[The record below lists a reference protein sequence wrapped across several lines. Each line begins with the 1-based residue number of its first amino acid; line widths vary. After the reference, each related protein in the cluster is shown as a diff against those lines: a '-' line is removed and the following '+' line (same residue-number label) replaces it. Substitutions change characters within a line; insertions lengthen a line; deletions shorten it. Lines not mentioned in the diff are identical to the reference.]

1 MRLYENIEK
10 KMKKYIFLSLFLF
23 GCSTPDFSLPSTMD
37 GSRYPRVSATENGG
51 LLMSWFEKVD
61 SVQWALQWSE
71 FSKGNW
77 TEGQT
82 ITAGDPYFVNW
93 ADFPSIYEVGGDQL
107 VSHWL
112 QKSGNGPYDYNVQIS
127 HSKDRGKSWSGSV
140 IPHGDI
146 DPKGEHGFLSF
157 FQQQDASLGF
167 VWLDGRHMGAYDPV
181 NHSMG
186 DMALYRSTMVD
197 GQLGTEIMLDN
208 RVCECCP
215 TSSIQTGNS
224 LIIAYRDR
232 SEKEIRDI
240 NIIRYADGEWFDP
253 YPVHEDNWLIG
264 GCPVNGPMLA
274 ANGNDLAIAWY
285 TSPNETPTVNVAFSH
300 NDGAT
305 FDAPIRVDL
314 SKPIGRVDLTW
325 VSKSE
330 VMVSWIE
337 MAEETTDIVTSIVSK
352 SGNVQTPRIVSEI
365 QPGRVSGYP
374 QMEMVDDQLFF
385 AWTEGGENGRVM
397 TKWVSLSA
405 FR

>member
-1 MRLYENIEK
+1 MN
-10 KMKKYIFLSLFLF
+10 
-23 GCSTPDFSLPSTMD
+23 

-71 FSKGNW
+71 FSKGTW

-82 ITAGDPYFVNW
+82 ITSGDPYFVNW

-127 HSKDRGKSWSGSV
+127 HSKDRGKSWSESV

-181 NHSMG
+181 THSMG
-186 DMALYRSTMVD
+186 DMALYHSTMVD
-197 GQLGTEIMLDN
+197 GQLGTEAMLDN

-240 NIIRYADGEWFDP
+240 NIIRYADGKWFEP

-300 NDGAT
+300 NDGAS
-305 FDAPIRVDL
+305 FSAPIRVDL

-325 VSKSE
+325 ISQTE

-352 SGNVQTPRIVSEI
+352 SEI
-365 QPGRVSGYP
+365 GRASCR
-374 QMEMVDDQLFF
+374 E
-385 AWTEGGENGRVM
+385 RV
-397 TKWVSLSA
+397 
-405 FR
+405 

>member
-1 MRLYENIEK
+1 
-10 KMKKYIFLSLFLF
+10 
-23 GCSTPDFSLPSTMD
+23 
-37 GSRYPRVSATENGG
+37 
-51 LLMSWFEKVD
+51 
-61 SVQWALQWSE
+61 
-71 FSKGNW
+71 
-77 TEGQT
+77 
-82 ITAGDPYFVNW
+82 
-93 ADFPSIYEVGGDQL
+93 
-107 VSHWL
+107 
-112 QKSGNGPYDYNVQIS
+112 
-127 HSKDRGKSWSGSV
+127 
-140 IPHGDI
+140 
-146 DPKGEHGFLSF
+146 
-157 FQQQDASLGF
+157 
-167 VWLDGRHMGAYDPV
+167 MGAYDPV

-300 NDGAT
+300 NDGAS

-325 VSKSE
+325 ISQTE

>member
-1 MRLYENIEK
+1 
-10 KMKKYIFLSLFLF
+10 MKKYIFLSLFLF

-71 FSKGNW
+71 FSKGTW

-82 ITAGDPYFVNW
+82 ITSGDPYFVNW

-127 HSKDRGKSWSGSV
+127 HSKDRGKSWSESV

-181 NHSMG
+181 THSMG
-186 DMALYRSTMVD
+186 DMALYHSTMVD
-197 GQLGTEIMLDN
+197 GQLGTEAMLDN

-240 NIIRYADGEWFDP
+240 NIIRYADGKWFEP

-300 NDGAT
+300 NDGAS
-305 FDAPIRVDL
+305 FSAPIRVDL

-325 VSKSE
+325 ISQTE

-374 QMEMVDDQLFF
+374 QMEIVDDQLFF

-397 TKWVSLSA
+397 TQWVSLSA

>member
-1 MRLYENIEK
+1 
-10 KMKKYIFLSLFLF
+10 MKKYILLSLFLL
-23 GCSTPDFSLPSTMD
+23 GCSTPEFSLPSTMN

-71 FSKGNW
+71 FSKGTW

-82 ITAGDPYFVNW
+82 ITSGDPYFVNW

-127 HSKDRGKSWSGSV
+127 HSKDRGKSWSESV

-181 NHSMG
+181 THSMG
-186 DMALYRSTMVD
+186 DMALYHSTMVD
-197 GQLGTEIMLDN
+197 GQLGTEAMLDN

-240 NIIRYADGEWFDP
+240 NIIRYADGKWFEP

-300 NDGAT
+300 NDGAS
-305 FDAPIRVDL
+305 FSAPIRVDL

-325 VSKSE
+325 ISQTE

-374 QMEMVDDQLFF
+374 QMEIVDDQLFF

-397 TKWVSLSA
+397 TQWVSLSA